1 MPINI
6 LESGKNKYAETKRHI
21 RKAMNEKQL
30 VLFVG
35 AGASHDAGLPLWG
48 EAVRTIA
55 EKLNIKPTG
64 IDNVLIPQYYY
75 DAREEKEYT
84 QLMRDI
90 FHYQD
95 SLQTQP
101 IHKLILQFDVDTI
114 ITTNYDHLIEQAAEE
129 NGEFLQVVSQDS
141 DLPYRKAGKELIKMH
156 GGFEHDNFVLKEDD
170 YLHYH
175 KNFKLIENYVKS
187 LIGTKT
193 ILFVGYSLSDPD
205 VKQIFSWVKDILNN
219 HFQMAYMIATGKA
232 VNENEKEY
240 YRHLGVNIVYSS
252 ELFDESIIKPNDH
265 SRQLCE
271 TLNYLLD
278 DEKSETKIADYLYDY
293 LKPLKSLNYT
303 YRKYIDKG
311 FYTFISK
318 SNNKC
323 TLRIDNGY
331 LSDSGKMRTEED
343 ARLLDLIHLA
353 SQNNTDDLK
362 IQTIFDVLN
371 HSAVKGLVINEKKIP
386 FSKST
391 LDAEWIEALES
402 FNYKK
407 LNQLKDDNSK
417 ILSESKPELYMQQ
430 AYIAS
435 VLEDYLTAYYCLD
448 NAVKYFYRKREY
460 AWYYIALWN
469 KYNVAQIIINP
480 HGFRLGAD
488 EKVIE
493 SIKNETDHL
502 DLEKTFKTIPDL
514 GNDQNLF
521 LKDLNNFKFASD
533 LFYDVVANSAKV
545 SEQASTPYFLFAG
558 MPAYET
564 LRHQVYDYYRYTEL
578 NYLIVDRFREN
589 NEIFYLFTR
598 SLLGSISTP
607 DKIKANQSLFGE
619 SANVHAENLT
629 VEDIFLIL
637 RYVESSELRKLFHEL
652 DISTINLGDEE
663 LEYLKEANE
672 NIAAIFSMQDKHNT
686 DIFFRYLCFVAHT
699 NMDDELAEGVLKT
712 IEALLRGGTFNLNPS
727 AIIEL
732 VKAIYEQGHHTSQ
745 KICLI
750 IKSIITDIIDLIAD
764 NCDLLYRYKGLL
776 RLLLRFNEA
785 GKSLYD
791 DEITVR
797 KILSARYIS
806 ILVCLYAGGNE
817 TIKNSIKEFINSSDK
832 DVSEAV
838 DGYYAELVLAGIIDK
853 NIEMEANAVEELA
866 HYVESNGAMTS
877 DADITNEIELVNLY
891 LSDKIINKDRVKSLV
906 EKSNDE
912 FCKWL
917 LDGEGYNYE
926 TFELSWLEQCSIALI
941 KNIAENEKMRKLI
954 VKKYK
959 EKRLTKY
966 IDKKTTDII
975 MEHFIR

>member
-48 EAVRTIA
+48 EAVRIIA
-55 EKLNIKPTG
+55 EKLNIKTTG

-75 DAREEKEYT
+75 NARKKKEYT

-90 FHYQD
+90 FRYQD

-129 NGEFLQVVSQDS
+129 NGEFLQVISQDS

-170 YLHYH
+170 YFHYH

-205 VKQIFSWVKDILNN
+205 VKQIFSWVKDILND
-219 HFQMAYMIATGKA
+219 HFQMAYMIATGKS
-232 VNENEKEY
+232 VDENEKEY

-271 TLNYLLD
+271 TLNYFLD
-278 DEKSETKIADYLYDY
+278 DETSETKITDYLYDY
-293 LKPLKSLNYT
+293 LRPFKSLNYT

-311 FYTFISK
+311 LISFK
-318 SNNKC
+318 NRINNRC
-323 TLRIDNGY
+323 TLRIDNNV
-331 LSDSGKMRTEED
+331 LNDSGDLATEED
-343 ARLLDLIHLA
+343 RKFLNDLALA
-353 SQNNTDDLK
+353 KQNDTDDFK
-362 IQTIFDVLN
+362 IQTIFNILN
-371 HSAVKGLVINEKKIP
+371 QSAVKGLIINDKKVDLL
-386 FSKST
+386 KSET
-391 LDAEWIEALES
+391 KTEWTES
-402 FNYKK
+402 LKYFDFKK
-407 LNQLKDDNSK
+407 LNQLKDENSK
-417 ILSESKPELYMQQ
+417 ILSESNPELYMQQ

-435 VLEDYLTAYYCLD
+435 VLEDYLTEYYCLD
-448 NAVKYFYRKREY
+448 NAAKYFYRLRKY

-469 KYNVAQIIINP
+469 KYNVARIIKNP
-480 HGFRLGAD
+480 NNYQLRVD

-493 SIKNETDHL
+493 TVKNETDHL

-521 LKDLNNFKFASD
+521 LKDIKNFKFASD
-533 LFYDVVANSAKV
+533 LFYDVVSSSAKV
-545 SEQASTPYFLFAG
+545 SEQASTSYFYFAG
-558 MPAYET
+558 LPAYET
-564 LRHQVYDYYRYTEL
+564 LRQQVYDYYRYIEL
-578 NYLIVDRFREN
+578 NYLIVDGFREN
-589 NEIFYLFTR
+589 NEIFYMFTR
-598 SLLGSISTP
+598 CLLGSISAP
-607 DKIKANQSLFGE
+607 DKIKENQSIFGD
-619 SANVHAENLT
+619 SANIHVEKLT
-629 VEDIFLIL
+629 EQDIFLIL
-637 RYVESSELRKLFHEL
+637 RYVQSSELRKLFIEL
-652 DISTINLGDEE
+652 DISTINLGKEE
-663 LEYLKEANE
+663 LEYLKKVNE
-672 NIAAIFSMQDKHNT
+672 NITAIFSLQDKHST
-686 DIFFRYLCFVAHT
+686 DIFYRYLCFVAHT
-699 NMDDELAEGVLKT
+699 NMDEELAEGVLKT
-712 IEALLRGGTFNLNPS
+712 IEALLRGGIFNLNPS
-727 AIIEL
+727 AVIEL
-732 VKAIYEQGHHTSQ
+732 TNALYEQGHHTSQ
-745 KICLI
+745 KICLV
-750 IKSIITDIIDLIAD
+750 IKTIITDIIELVVE
-764 NCDLLYRYKGLL
+764 NYDLLYPYNRLI
-776 RLLLRFNEA
+776 RLLLRFNEV

-797 KILSARYIS
+797 KILSAKYIS
-806 ILVCLYAGGNE
+806 ILAFLYAGGNE
-817 TIKNSIKEFINSSDK
+817 TIKTCIKEFINSSDK

-838 DGYYAELVLAGIIDK
+838 NGYYAELVLAGIIDK
-853 NIEMEANAVEELA
+853 NIEMEANAIEALA

-877 DADITNEIELVNLY
+877 EADITNEMELVNLY
-891 LSDKIINKDRVKSLV
+891 LSDKIIDKDRVKSLV

-917 LDGEGYNYE
+917 LEGEDYNYE
-926 TFELSWLEQCSIALI
+926 TFDLSWLEQCSIALI
-941 KNIAENEKMRKLI
+941 KNISENEKMRELI
-954 VKKYK
+954 VMKYK

-966 IDKKTTDII
+966 IDKKTTNII